1 MRKLMVTLAML
12 LIVSSLSLPALS
24 AGQPGSTD
32 TVFNRKFV
40 HKLRP
45 MMPLEQLEKLVG
57 VQGKKLGEDKNAKA
71 LTALYHWDG
80 GRQSTL
86 DVKVAAGKV
95 VELTVKA
102 PKQQKFTLGKKG
114 EVVELGE

>member
-12 LIVSSLSLPALS
+12 LIVSSLSSPALS
-24 AGQPGSTD
+24 AGQPGTTD
-32 TVFNRKFV
+32 TVFNRKFL
-40 HKLRP
+40 HKMQP
-45 MMPLEQLEKLVG
+45 TMPLERLEKLVG
-57 VQGKKLGEDKNAKA
+57 APGKKVGEDKRAKA
-71 LTALYHWDG
+71 STALYHWDG

-95 VELTVKA
+95 VDLTVKA